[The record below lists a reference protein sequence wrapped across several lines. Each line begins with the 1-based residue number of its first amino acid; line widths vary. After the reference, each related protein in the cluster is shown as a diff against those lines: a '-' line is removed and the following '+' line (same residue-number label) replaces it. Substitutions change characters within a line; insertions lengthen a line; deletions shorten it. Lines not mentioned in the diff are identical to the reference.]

1 MDNLT
6 LIMLTLFLICSGLII
21 GVLNFVQSKKN
32 KKIKKTLENLEIEKN
47 RLATSPIVPELAKVE
62 SFLNNDKLKALY
74 DEWSNRLNQIKDVQI
89 PRLSDMILDA
99 EYSLSQMDYKST
111 MYKIAKLEM
120 ELYKVRTNSDFL
132 FGEIKDLTSSEERSR
147 TIITGYKARFRTLYQ
162 KFIDSK
168 EEYGTFSDVISTEFA
183 AITKKFEDFESI
195 MDNNEYTEVDEV
207 LNAIDELLNHMD
219 VVIEEVPSIVIIVE
233 NVIPK
238 RIEEVSSTY
247 KIMVDEGYPLD
258 YLNIEYNL
266 KEIDSK
272 VNEIIERTKKLD
284 MNQSLLELKVL
295 MEYFENV
302 FKDFE
307 KEKIDRRNYEDK
319 LLSFSTKLT
328 KINGIVDDMYS
339 QIDEIKNIYNLNEED
354 IKILDEVRVEVYDLN
369 TNFKVLQDHTK
380 FNNTFAYSKLVKEIE
395 GLSNNLSHSEEKLDS
410 ILGIIGGMHDDEVR
424 ARQQLEEI
432 KLVLKESKSHM
443 REYKL
448 PIIPDYYYIELNEA
462 NTAIREIVKEL
473 DKKPITIEVL
483 NTRVDTAR
491 DLVLKLYTKTKE
503 LIKNAMFAERAIV
516 YGNRYR
522 SSNIEINSNLD
533 LSEKLFFKGEYK
545 KSFENTVNILNKVEP
560 GIYNKIFDLY
570 SSPENTKT
578 SE

>member
-6 LIMLTLFLICSGLII
+6 LIMLTLFLICAGLII
-21 GVLNFVQSKKN
+21 GVLNFIQSRKN
-32 KKIKKTLENLEIEKN
+32 KKFKKTLEKLEIEKN

-74 DEWSNRLNQIKDVQI
+74 DEWSNRLQQIKDVQI

-120 ELYKVRTNSDFL
+120 ELYKVQTNSDFL

-147 TIITGYKARFRTLYQ
+147 TIITGYKARYRTLYQ
-162 KFIDSK
+162 KFTDSK
-168 EEYGTFSDVISTEFA
+168 IEYGNFSDVIATQFEVIA
-183 AITKKFEDFESI
+183 KRFEDFESI
-195 MDNNEYTEVDEV
+195 MDNNEYSEVDKI
-207 LNAIDELLNHMD
+207 LNIIDELLNHMA
-219 VVIEEVPSIVIIVE
+219 VVIEEVPSIVIMTD

-238 RIEEVSSTY
+238 NIKEVEEIY
-247 KIMVDEGYPLD
+247 QEMLKEGYPLD
-258 YLNIEYNL
+258 YLNVEYNI
-266 KEIDSK
+266 KEISSK
-272 VNEIIERTKKLD
+272 VEEIVERTKKLD

-295 MEYFENV
+295 VEYFDNV

-307 KEKIDRRNYEDK
+307 NEKIDRKIYEDK

-328 KINGIVDDMYS
+328 KINSVVDDIYS
-339 QIDEIKNIYNLNEED
+339 QIEEIKNIYNLKEED
-354 IKILDEVRVEVYDLN
+354 INVLNEIRKEVNDLN
-369 TNFKVLQDHTK
+369 TNYKVLQDHTN
-380 FNNTFAYSKLVKEIE
+380 FNNSFAYSKLVKEVE
-395 GLSNNLSHSEEKLDS
+395 GLSNNLSHTEEKLDN
-410 ILGIIGGMHDDEVR
+410 LLNIIGSMHDDEVR

-432 KLVLKESKSHM
+432 KLVLKDSKLQM
-443 REYKL
+443 RDYRL
-448 PIIPDYYYIELNEA
+448 PIIPDYYYVELNEA
-462 NTAIREIVKEL
+462 NVAIREIVKEL

-503 LIKNAMFAERAIV
+503 LMKNAMFAEKAIV

-522 SSNIEINSNLD
+522 SSNND
-533 LSEKLFFKGEYK
+533 LNNHLNISEKLFYKGEYK
-545 KSFENTVNILNKVEP
+545 KSFELTVNVLNKIEP
-560 GIYNKIFDLY
+560 GIYNKILNLY
-570 SSPENTKT
+570 SSKKK
-578 SE
+578 